1 MDVIL
6 FPFLKI
12 LLMLIDLYQW
22 ALIIY
27 AILSWLTVFNVINTR
42 NQFVYMLGD
51 ILSRAIEPAL
61 RPIRRL
67 VPTLGGLDLSFLIL
81 YMTLYFTQMVIVQI
95 AQQLV

>member
-1 MDVIL
+1 MNIIL
-6 FPFLKI
+6 IP
-12 LLMLIDLYQW
+12 LLNVLLILIDLYQW

-27 AILSWLTVFNVINTR
+27 AVLSWLLYFNVMNTQ

-81 YMTLYFTQMVIVQI
+81 FLTLYFTKMVIVQ
-95 AQQLV
+95 AAYQLV

>member
-1 MDVIL
+1 
-6 FPFLKI
+6 
-12 LLMLIDLYQW
+12 MLIDLYQW